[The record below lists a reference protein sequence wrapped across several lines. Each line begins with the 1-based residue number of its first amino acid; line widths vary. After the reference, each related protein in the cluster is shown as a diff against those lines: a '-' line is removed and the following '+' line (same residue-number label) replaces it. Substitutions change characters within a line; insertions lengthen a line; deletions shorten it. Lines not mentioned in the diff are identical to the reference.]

1 MITNMLR
8 RIEDLLV
15 QVVRVVLLVFSL
27 LVLVGMALWTWES
40 FRPGKAEAPQAVA
53 QELNWK
59 DARPDLQFVVDE
71 TSRDLGAGGGEP
83 AMEKRLADPALRPA
97 FQKAD
102 ALVRAFVNKDPARRE
117 RTERDH
123 QARGLA
129 PLHPLLQGD
138 ALPSEADVQRR
149 IQERGQ
155 REGDAGAVDA
165 AADAAAADAAA
176 DAAAAD
182 AAAADAAAADAAAAA
197 AASADEED
205 SWMVEPVD
213 TAAAIHERAQAA
225 ELEHGKGAYAAYV
238 QGLPAALEQVF
249 GNAALEPR
257 LQAQTAQQILSTVL
271 LNYTL
276 SLDNAA
282 RALRGEDSHGSS
294 SWKERFGAVE
304 TAFWSMLMSFLVL
317 VVMVLVFIR
326 MERHL
331 RVISQ
336 QHGQAPRQP

>member
-102 ALVRAFVNKDPARRE
+102 ALVRAYVNKDPARRE
-117 RTERDH
+117 RTERDN

-155 REGDAGAVDA
+155 REGDTGAVDA
-165 AADAAAADAAA
+165 AADAAAA
-176 DAAAAD
+176 
-182 AAAADAAAADAAAAA
+182 A
-197 AASADEED
+197 AASTDEED
-205 SWMVEPVD
+205 GWMVEPVD

>member
-1 MITNMLR
+1 MLR

-165 AADAAAADAAA
+165 AAADAASADAAA
-176 DAAAAD
+176 S
-182 AAAADAAAADAAAAA
+182 A

-205 SWMVEPVD
+205 SWMVDPVD

>member
-117 RTERDH
+117 RTERDN

-155 REGDAGAVDA
+155 HEGDAGAVDA
-165 AADAAAADAAA
+165 AADAAAA
-176 DAAAAD
+176 
-182 AAAADAAAADAAAAA
+182 A
-197 AASADEED
+197 AASTGEED
-205 SWMVEPVD
+205 GWMVEPVD

-238 QGLPAALEQVF
+238 QCLPAALEQVF

>member
-102 ALVRAFVNKDPARRE
+102 ALVRAFVNKDAARRE
-117 RTERDH
+117 RTERDN

-138 ALPSEADVQRR
+138 ALPSEDDVQRR
-149 IQERGQ
+149 IQERRQ
-155 REGDAGAVDA
+155 REGDGGAVDA
-165 AADAAAADAAA
+165 AAE
-176 DAAAAD
+176 
-182 AAAADAAAADAAAAA
+182 AAA
-197 AASADEED
+197 AASAASTSEEEG
-205 SWMVEPVD
+205 WMVEPVD

-326 MERHL
+326 MESHL
-331 RVISQ
+331 RAISQ
-336 QHGQAPRQP
+336 QRGQAPRQP

>member
-138 ALPSEADVQRR
+138 ALPTEADVQRR

-165 AADAAAADAAA
+165 AAADAASADAAA
-176 DAAAAD
+176 S
-182 AAAADAAAADAAAAA
+182 A

-205 SWMVEPVD
+205 SWMVDPVD

>member
-1 MITNMLR
+1 MLR

-102 ALVRAFVNKDPARRE
+102 ALVRAYVNKDPARRE
-117 RTERDH
+117 RTERDN

-165 AADAAAADAAA
+165 V
-176 DAAAAD
+176 
-182 AAAADAAAADAAAAA
+182 ADAAAADAAAAA
-197 AASADEED
+197 AASTDEED
-205 SWMVEPVD
+205 GWMVEPVD

>member
-165 AADAAAADAAA
+165 AAADAAA
-176 DAAAAD
+176 S
-182 AAAADAAAADAAAAA
+182 A

-205 SWMVEPVD
+205 SWMVDPVD

>member
-102 ALVRAFVNKDPARRE
+102 ALVRAYVNKDPARRE
-117 RTERDH
+117 RTERDN

-176 DAAAAD
+176 
-182 AAAADAAAADAAAAA
+182 AA
-197 AASADEED
+197 AASTDEED
-205 SWMVEPVD
+205 GWMVEPVD

-282 RALRGEDSHGSS
+282 RALRGEDSQGSS

>member
-1 MITNMLR
+1 MLR

-165 AADAAAADAAA
+165 AADAAAA
-176 DAAAAD
+176 
-182 AAAADAAAADAAAAA
+182 A

-205 SWMVEPVD
+205 SWMVDPVD

>member
-102 ALVRAFVNKDPARRE
+102 ALVRAYVNKDPARRE
-117 RTERDH
+117 RTERDN

-165 AADAAAADAAA
+165 AAADAASADAAA
-176 DAAAAD
+176 S
-182 AAAADAAAADAAAAA
+182 A

-205 SWMVEPVD
+205 SWMVDPVD

-249 GNAALEPR
+249 GDAALEPR

-282 RALRGEDSHGSS
+282 RALRGEDSPGSS

>member
-102 ALVRAFVNKDPARRE
+102 ALVRAYVNKDPARRE
-117 RTERDH
+117 RTERDN

-165 AADAAAADAAA
+165 AADAAAA
-176 DAAAAD
+176 
-182 AAAADAAAADAAAAA
+182 A
-197 AASADEED
+197 AASTGEED
-205 SWMVEPVD
+205 GWMVEPVD

-336 QHGQAPRQP
+336 QHGQSPRQP

>member
-83 AMEKRLADPALRPA
+83 TMEKRLADPALRPA

-165 AADAAAADAAA
+165 AADAAAA
-176 DAAAAD
+176 
-182 AAAADAAAADAAAAA
+182 A

-205 SWMVEPVD
+205 SWMVDPVD

>member
-71 TSRDLGAGGGEP
+71 TSRDLGAGGSEP

-138 ALPSEADVQRR
+138 ALPSEADVQRH

-165 AADAAAADAAA
+165 AA
-176 DAAAAD
+176 
-182 AAAADAAAADAAAAA
+182 AA

-205 SWMVEPVD
+205 SWMVDPVD

>member
-40 FRPGKAEAPQAVA
+40 FRPGKAEVPQAVA

-102 ALVRAFVNKDPARRE
+102 ALVRAYVNKDPARRE
-117 RTERDH
+117 RTERDN

-165 AADAAAADAAA
+165 AADAAAA
-176 DAAAAD
+176 
-182 AAAADAAAADAAAAA
+182 A
-197 AASADEED
+197 AASSDEED
-205 SWMVEPVD
+205 GWMVEPVD

-282 RALRGEDSHGSS
+282 RALRGEDSPGSS

>member
-83 AMEKRLADPALRPA
+83 AMEKRLVDPALRPA

-138 ALPSEADVQRR
+138 ALPSEADVQRH

-176 DAAAAD
+176 
-182 AAAADAAAADAAAAA
+182 AA

-205 SWMVEPVD
+205 SWMVDPVD

>member
-102 ALVRAFVNKDPARRE
+102 ALVRAYVNKDPARRE
-117 RTERDH
+117 RTERDN

-165 AADAAAADAAA
+165 V
-176 DAAAAD
+176 
-182 AAAADAAAADAAAAA
+182 ADAAAADAAAAA
-197 AASADEED
+197 AASTGEED
-205 SWMVEPVD
+205 GWMVDPVD

>member
-117 RTERDH
+117 RTERDN

-138 ALPSEADVQRR
+138 ALPSEAEVQRR

-155 REGDAGAVDA
+155 REGDAGTVDA
-165 AADAAAADAAA
+165 V
-176 DAAAAD
+176 
-182 AAAADAAAADAAAAA
+182 ADAAAADAAAAA
-197 AASADEED
+197 AASTGEED
-205 SWMVEPVD
+205 GWMVEPVD

>member
-40 FRPGKAEAPQAVA
+40 FRPGKAEVPQAVA

-102 ALVRAFVNKDPARRE
+102 ALVRAYVNKDPARRE
-117 RTERDH
+117 RTERDN

-165 AADAAAADAAA
+165 AADAAAA
-176 DAAAAD
+176 
-182 AAAADAAAADAAAAA
+182 A
-197 AASADEED
+197 AASSDEED
-205 SWMVEPVD
+205 GWMVEPVD

>member
-138 ALPSEADVQRR
+138 ALPTEADVQRR
-149 IQERGQ
+149 IQERGH
-155 REGDAGAVDA
+155 REGDAGAVD
-165 AADAAAADAAA
+165 
-176 DAAAAD
+176 
-182 AAAADAAAADAAAAA
+182 AAADAAAADAAAAA

-205 SWMVEPVD
+205 SWMVDPVD

>member
-27 LVLVGMALWTWES
+27 LVLVGMALWTWDS
-40 FRPGKAEAPQAVA
+40 FRPGKAEAPQAVI

-71 TSRDLGAGGGEP
+71 TSRDLGAAGGET
-83 AMEKRLADPALRPA
+83 AMEKRLADPALRPG

-117 RTERDH
+117 RTERDN

-129 PLHPLLQGD
+129 PLHPLLQGE

-149 IQERGQ
+149 IQEREQ
-155 REGDAGAVDA
+155 REGGVGIGAVDA
-165 AADAAAADAAA
+165 AADAAAA
-176 DAAAAD
+176 
-182 AAAADAAAADAAAAA
+182 
-197 AASADEED
+197 STDEEE
-205 SWMVEPVD
+205 SWMVDPVD

-257 LQAQTAQQILSTVL
+257 LQAQTAQQMLSTVL

>member
-102 ALVRAFVNKDPARRE
+102 ALVRAYVNKDPARRE
-117 RTERDH
+117 RTERDN

-176 DAAAAD
+176 
-182 AAAADAAAADAAAAA
+182 AA
-197 AASADEED
+197 AASTDEED
-205 SWMVEPVD
+205 GWMVEPVD

-282 RALRGEDSHGSS
+282 RALRGEDSLGSS

-336 QHGQAPRQP
+336 QHGQVPRQP

>member
-138 ALPSEADVQRR
+138 ALPSEADVQRH

-176 DAAAAD
+176 
-182 AAAADAAAADAAAAA
+182 AA

-205 SWMVEPVD
+205 SWMVDPVD

-282 RALRGEDSHGSS
+282 RARRGEDSHGSS

>member
-165 AADAAAADAAA
+165 AADAAAA
-176 DAAAAD
+176 
-182 AAAADAAAADAAAAA
+182 A
-197 AASADEED
+197 AASTGEED
-205 SWMVEPVD
+205 GWMVEPVD

>member
-1 MITNMLR
+1 MLR

-138 ALPSEADVQRR
+138 ALPSEADVQRH

-176 DAAAAD
+176 
-182 AAAADAAAADAAAAA
+182 AA

-205 SWMVEPVD
+205 SWMVDPVD

-336 QHGQAPRQP
+336 QHGQAQRQP

>member
-102 ALVRAFVNKDPARRE
+102 ALVRAFLNKDPARRE
-117 RTERDH
+117 RTERDN

-165 AADAAAADAAA
+165 AADAAAA
-176 DAAAAD
+176 
-182 AAAADAAAADAAAAA
+182 A
-197 AASADEED
+197 AASTGEED
-205 SWMVEPVD
+205 GWMVEPVD
-213 TAAAIHERAQAA
+213 TATAIHERAQAA

-336 QHGQAPRQP
+336 QHDQAPRQP

>member
-27 LVLVGMALWTWES
+27 LVLMGMALWTWES

-165 AADAAAADAAA
+165 AADAAAA
-176 DAAAAD
+176 
-182 AAAADAAAADAAAAA
+182 A

-205 SWMVEPVD
+205 SWMVDPVD

>member
-1 MITNMLR
+1 
-8 RIEDLLV
+8 
-15 QVVRVVLLVFSL
+15 
-27 LVLVGMALWTWES
+27 
-40 FRPGKAEAPQAVA
+40 
-53 QELNWK
+53 
-59 DARPDLQFVVDE
+59 
-71 TSRDLGAGGGEP
+71 
-83 AMEKRLADPALRPA
+83 
-97 FQKAD
+97 
-102 ALVRAFVNKDPARRE
+102 
-117 RTERDH
+117 
-123 QARGLA
+123 
-129 PLHPLLQGD
+129 
-138 ALPSEADVQRR
+138 
-149 IQERGQ
+149 
-155 REGDAGAVDA
+155 
-165 AADAAAADAAA
+165 
-176 DAAAAD
+176 
-182 AAAADAAAADAAAAA
+182 
-197 AASADEED
+197 
-205 SWMVEPVD
+205 MVEPVD

-326 MERHL
+326 MESHL
-331 RVISQ
+331 RAISQ
-336 QHGQAPRQP
+336 QRGQAPRQP

>member
-1 MITNMLR
+1 M
-8 RIEDLLV
+8 
-15 QVVRVVLLVFSL
+15 
-27 LVLVGMALWTWES
+27 
-40 FRPGKAEAPQAVA
+40 
-53 QELNWK
+53 
-59 DARPDLQFVVDE
+59 
-71 TSRDLGAGGGEP
+71 
-83 AMEKRLADPALRPA
+83 RLADPALRPA

-138 ALPSEADVQRR
+138 AQPSEADVQRR

-165 AADAAAADAAA
+165 AA
-176 DAAAAD
+176 
-182 AAAADAAAADAAAAA
+182 AA

-205 SWMVEPVD
+205 SWMVDPVD

>member
-59 DARPDLQFVVDE
+59 DVRPDLQFVVDE

-176 DAAAAD
+176 
-182 AAAADAAAADAAAAA
+182 AA

-205 SWMVEPVD
+205 SWMVDPVD

>member
-138 ALPSEADVQRR
+138 ALPSEADVQRH

-176 DAAAAD
+176 
-182 AAAADAAAADAAAAA
+182 AA

-205 SWMVEPVD
+205 SWMVDPVD

>member
-102 ALVRAFVNKDPARRE
+102 ALVRAYVNKDPARRE
-117 RTERDH
+117 RTERDN

-176 DAAAAD
+176 
-182 AAAADAAAADAAAAA
+182 AA
-197 AASADEED
+197 AASTDEED
-205 SWMVEPVD
+205 GWMVEPVD

>member
-27 LVLVGMALWTWES
+27 LVLAGMALWTWES

-138 ALPSEADVQRR
+138 ALPSEADVQRH

-165 AADAAAADAAA
+165 AADAAAA
-176 DAAAAD
+176 
-182 AAAADAAAADAAAAA
+182 A

-205 SWMVEPVD
+205 SWMVDPVD

>member
-102 ALVRAFVNKDPARRE
+102 ALVRAYVNKDPARRE
-117 RTERDH
+117 RTERDN

-165 AADAAAADAAA
+165 AV
-176 DAAAAD
+176 
-182 AAAADAAAADAAAAA
+182 DAAAAA
-197 AASADEED
+197 AASTGEED
-205 SWMVEPVD
+205 GWMVEPVD

>member
-149 IQERGQ
+149 IQERDQ
-155 REGDAGAVDA
+155 REGDAGAVD
-165 AADAAAADAAA
+165 
-176 DAAAAD
+176 
-182 AAAADAAAADAAAAA
+182 AAADAAAADAAAAA

-205 SWMVEPVD
+205 SWMVDPVD

>member
-83 AMEKRLADPALRPA
+83 AMEKRLVDPALRPA

-165 AADAAAADAAA
+165 AADAAAADAE
-176 DAAAAD
+176 
-182 AAAADAAAADAAAAA
+182 AAA

-205 SWMVEPVD
+205 SWMVDPVD

>member
-102 ALVRAFVNKDPARRE
+102 ALVRAYVNKDPARRE
-117 RTERDH
+117 RTERDN

-165 AADAAAADAAA
+165 PPDAAP
-176 DAAAAD
+176 
-182 AAAADAAAADAAAAA
+182 AA
-197 AASADEED
+197 AASTGEED
-205 SWMVEPVD
+205 GWMVEPVD

>member
-1 MITNMLR
+1 MLR

-176 DAAAAD
+176 
-182 AAAADAAAADAAAAA
+182 AA

-205 SWMVEPVD
+205 SWMVDPVD

>member
-129 PLHPLLQGD
+129 TLHPLLQGD

-165 AADAAAADAAA
+165 AADAAAA
-176 DAAAAD
+176 
-182 AAAADAAAADAAAAA
+182 A
-197 AASADEED
+197 AASTDEED
-205 SWMVEPVD
+205 GWMVEPVD

>member
-117 RTERDH
+117 RTERDN

-165 AADAAAADAAA
+165 AADAA
-176 DAAAAD
+176 
-182 AAAADAAAADAAAAA
+182 
-197 AASADEED
+197 STDEED
-205 SWMVEPVD
+205 GWMVEPVD

>member
-102 ALVRAFVNKDPARRE
+102 ALVRAYVNKDPARRE
-117 RTERDH
+117 RTERDN

-165 AADAAAADAAA
+165 V
-176 DAAAAD
+176 
-182 AAAADAAAADAAAAA
+182 ADAAAADAAAAA
-197 AASADEED
+197 AASTGEED
-205 SWMVEPVD
+205 GWMVEPVD